1 MFALLNTVVDGENSV
16 TGDVACV
23 ARTDCCEPQS
33 SAAATERDERKDMDI
48 GRGREQ
54 DDGFVRNGL
63 MPNSDASCVL
73 CRRRRQTKNAI
84 KRSTKSK
91 TRPTTIPT
99 TKFTCL
105 ERRQKFSMPHD
116 CAKKLSLR
124 RRRSRRRRAAI
135 NTIQSAGHV
144 ATSMRPHR
152 EESKIVAWCI
162 LST

>member
-73 CRRRRQTKNAI
+73 CRRRRQTKTVSVP
-84 KRSTKSK
+84 R
-91 TRPTTIPT
+91 
-99 TKFTCL
+99 
-105 ERRQKFSMPHD
+105 ERTARVV
-116 CAKKLSLR
+116 
-124 RRRSRRRRAAI
+124 RRSATMSVRTEKDVPATLTERSEVAVGAAI
-135 NTIQSAGHV
+135 GGAVGEWM
-144 ATSMRPHR
+144 A
-152 EESKIVAWCI
+152 
-162 LST
+162 